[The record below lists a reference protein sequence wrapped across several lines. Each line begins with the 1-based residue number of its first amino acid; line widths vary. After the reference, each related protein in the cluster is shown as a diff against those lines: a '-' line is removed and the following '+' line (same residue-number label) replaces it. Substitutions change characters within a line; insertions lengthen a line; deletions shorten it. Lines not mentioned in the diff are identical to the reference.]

1 MTQKHYR
8 SNPELWD
15 RLKLDVRELRSRQT
29 EAEAKLWQELRG
41 RRLNGYKFR
50 RQHPYEVFILDFYCI
65 EAKLGIE
72 VDGADHQGEENQ
84 EYDKDRTE
92 ILGEEGIKIIRFWN
106 SEVKGDLEGVV
117 EKILAAVNERVEE
130 LR

>member
-1 MTQKHYR
+1 MNSEELIAR
-8 SNPELWD
+8 S
-15 RLKLDVRELRSRQT
+15 RELRKAQT
-29 EAEAKLWQELRG
+29 QAEAVLWEKLRN
-41 RRLNGYKFR
+41 RRLGGFKFR

-130 LR
+130 LRQG

>member
-1 MTQKHYR
+1 MNSDELIAR
-8 SNPELWD
+8 S
-15 RLKLDVRELRSRQT
+15 RELRKEQT
-29 EAEAKLWQELRG
+29 KAEAVLWEELRN
-41 RRLNGYKFR
+41 RRLGGFKFR

-130 LR
+130 LRQG

>member
-1 MTQKHYR
+1 MNSEELIAR
-8 SNPELWD
+8 S
-15 RLKLDVRELRSRQT
+15 RELRKAQT
-29 EAEAKLWQELRG
+29 QAEAVLWEKLRN
-41 RRLNGYKFR
+41 RRLGGFKFR